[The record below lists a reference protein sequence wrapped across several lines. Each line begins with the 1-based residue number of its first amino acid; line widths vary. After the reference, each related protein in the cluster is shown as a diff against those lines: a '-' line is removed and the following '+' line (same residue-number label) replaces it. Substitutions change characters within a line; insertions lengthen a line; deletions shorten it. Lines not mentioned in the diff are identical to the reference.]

1 MNNMQMSNDV
11 KILTRHYIPY
21 SKLKHMNHIH
31 ILQLSWLLMPAESHL
46 LSRTCWELD
55 EVFIPIVLMK
65 PPTWS
70 TCFHHRL
77 IIIHQLLR
85 ITELTTSARTQWE
98 GNWWETWTVPNHPW
112 RNWQIPSGKHTKN
125 YGKSPFLMGKSWKI
139 HYKWSFSIATLNY
152 QRVTSTADIHSW
164 FPSRILGEAPNR
176 TAPVGV
182 STHDDG
188 CGLSTAKKRV

>member
-1 MNNMQMSNDV
+1 MFNSYVIKLPEGNIKWTICRCQMMW
-11 KILTRHYIPY
+11 LYWHYISY

-77 IIIHQLLR
+77 IISSISSANHVSLRLLQGLNEKVIDGKPGESQIIHEEIDKYPLVNIQK
-85 ITELTTSARTQWE
+85 TME
-98 GNWWETWTVPNHPW
+98 NH
-112 RNWQIPSGKHTKN
+112 H
-125 YGKSPFLMGKSWKI
+125 F
-139 HYKWSFSIATLNY
+139 
-152 QRVTSTADIHSW
+152 
-164 FPSRILGEAPNR
+164 
-176 TAPVGV
+176 
-182 STHDDG
+182 
-188 CGLSTAKKRV
+188 